1 MDRDA
6 VLRGLDAE
14 QLAAVTCP
22 SNPLAIIAAAGSGKT
37 TVLTRRIAYRI
48 VTGEATAAHTLA
60 VTFTREAAGELRRRL
75 RALELREHIEGG
87 TFHAIALRLLRDRAL
102 ARHETAPRL
111 AVDRLRLVRECL
123 TEVRL
128 DASPSGAMADLDW
141 ARARLVAPERY
152 EEASRRERRSAIPPS
167 RFVDLATAYERLKRR
182 RGVVDFDDLL
192 ERTLRAMT

>member
-128 DASPSGAMADLDW
+128 DASPSARSATRRRRAANGA
-141 ARARLVAPERY
+141 VP
-152 EEASRRERRSAIPPS
+152 SRRRASS
-167 RFVDLATAYERLKRR
+167 TSRR
-182 RGVVDFDDLL
+182 RTSASSGGAGSSTSTTCWSA
-192 ERTLRAMT
+192 RCGR